1 MTPSSPTHKTVLIF
15 HGSSDVQEKFCD
27 ALKEA
32 GHKAICVTTRSG
44 LLERM
49 QQNVEMIDLL
59 LLDLSLTKLP
69 DKTIQQSIKSIGADG
84 SSTLIF
90 SGSLVSARDIMELAD
105 VGITNYINEYSSSQQ
120 ILPSLTPH
128 LFPNN
133 FDRRTSSRVV
143 LNIPITYKCENTIAT
158 AVTLN
163 ISKGGLGIRT
173 INPVSSGS
181 KVEVRFRLPGY
192 TSDIEA
198 TSRAAWSD
206 KQRGGMGLQFEQV
219 DSLDQSVIDN
229 FIDQQVLN

>member
-1 MTPSSPTHKTVLIF
+1 M
-15 HGSSDVQEKFCD
+15 QERFSD

-32 GHKAICVTTRSG
+32 GHKAVCVTTRSS
-44 LLERM
+44 LLECM

-69 DKTIQQSIKSIGADG
+69 DKTIQQSIKSIGAVG

-90 SGSLVSARDIMELAD
+90 SGSLASARDIMELAD
-105 VGITNYINEYSSSQQ
+105 VGITNYINEYSSTQQ

-173 INPVSSGS
+173 INPAGQGS

-192 TSDIEA
+192 ASDIEA
-198 TSRAAWSD
+198 TSRTAWSD